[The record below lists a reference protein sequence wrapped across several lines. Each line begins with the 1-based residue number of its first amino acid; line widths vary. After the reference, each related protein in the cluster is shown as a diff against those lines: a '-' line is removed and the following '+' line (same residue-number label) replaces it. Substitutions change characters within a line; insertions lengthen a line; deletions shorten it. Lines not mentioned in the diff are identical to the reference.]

1 MKPDLIEFK
10 GLGGLKLVADSY
22 GTPGNPPVMFA
33 HGGGQT
39 RHAWGGTAKMLA
51 ERGWHAVCLDLRG
64 HGDSAW
70 CPDANYAIDAYAEDL
85 RMVARTF
92 AKRPVT
98 VGASLGGISSLL
110 AEGEH
115 EGPIFSAVIFVD
127 ISPRVA
133 EAGVANIRNFM
144 SANMKEGFASLE
156 EAAESIAQYLPHRP
170 KPKDTS
176 GLAKNLRLRENGRY
190 YWHWDPKFFSG
201 PNGPRDPRRPERLE
215 DAARKITC
223 PALLVRGQASD
234 LVTMESAQAFLAVM
248 PHMEFV
254 DVTGA
259 GHMVAGDKN
268 DVFTDAVMQFLN
280 KL

>member
-1 MKPDLIEFK
+1 MQPDPIEFT
-10 GLGGLKLVADSY
+10 GHGGLKLAADSY
-22 GTPGNPPVMFA
+22 GTPGNQPVMFA

-39 RHAWGGTAKMLA
+39 RHAWGNTAKTLA
-51 ERGWHAVCLDLRG
+51 NRGWHAICLDLRG
-64 HGDSAW
+64 HGDSGW

-85 RMVARTF
+85 RQVARTF
-92 AKRPVT
+92 SKRPVT

-115 EGPIFSAVIFVD
+115 QDPVFSAVVFVD
-127 ISPRVA
+127 ISPRVE
-133 EAGVANIRNFM
+133 EAGVQNIRNFM
-144 SANMKEGFASLE
+144 SANMNEGFASLD
-156 EAAESIAQYLPHRP
+156 EAAESIARYLPHRP
-170 KPKDTS
+170 KPKDTT

-215 DAARKITC
+215 AAAQNIGC
-223 PALLVRGQASD
+223 PALLVRGKSSD
-234 LVTMESAQAFLAVM
+234 LVTEENARAFLNLI
-248 PHMEFV
+248 PHMEYV

-268 DVFTDAVMQFLN
+268 DAFTDAIVKFLH